1 MAWHT
6 PRRGGRDQPSPIV
19 VVEYVLV
26 ADMSGVATCYEAK
39 SGRELWKERLNGKF
53 SSSPIAA
60 GGLAYYQS
68 DEGTTYVLEL
78 GPTMKLVARND
89 LRTSGGDVFR
99 ASLTPSAGQ
108 IFSRSDRA
116 LYCIGR
122 KSTAGAE

>member
-1 MAWHT
+1 M
-6 PRRGGRDQPSPIV
+6 GGI
-19 VVEYVLV
+19 
-26 ADMSGVATCYEAK
+26 ATCYEAK
-39 SGRELWKERLNGKF
+39 SGKELWKERLNGKF

-68 DEGTTYVLEL
+68 DEGTTYVLAP
-78 GPTMKLVARND
+78 GPTMKLVARNQ
-89 LRTSGGDVFR
+89 LRTDGDEVFR

-122 KSTAGAE
+122 NRAALAQ